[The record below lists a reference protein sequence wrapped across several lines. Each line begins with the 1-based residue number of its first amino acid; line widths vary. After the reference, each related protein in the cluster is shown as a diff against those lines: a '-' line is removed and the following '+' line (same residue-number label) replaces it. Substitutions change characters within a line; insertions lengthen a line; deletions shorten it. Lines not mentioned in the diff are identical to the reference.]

1 MNRCCWHNVYF
12 SPTGNTLKVAKAITG
27 SSGVSVHE
35 TDLSVPAFSNG
46 LEENEVFLAVMPV
59 FGGRIP
65 PVAVERL
72 SSFRGNGRKAVAVVV
87 YGNRAYEDA
96 LLELKTVLEEC
107 GFQVIAAAAFIA
119 EHSMIRKI
127 AAGRPDSG
135 DLKIAGEFGAGVME
149 KMLHGSLGPV
159 QVPGNPEYKRYA
171 GSSAHPR
178 ADERCTACGTCAREC
193 PVGAISP
200 ESPSGTDPDKC
211 MNCMR
216 CVSACPVNARSLP
229 VPMLEAVERMLMEN
243 ASEARQPEVF
253 L

>member
-1 MNRCCWHNVYF
+1 MNQFYWHSVYF
-12 SPTGNTLKVAKAITG
+12 SPTGNTLKVARAI
-27 SSGVSVHE
+27 SGNSGESVPE
-35 TDLSVPAFSNG
+35 TDLSVPAFSNT
-46 LEENEVFLAVMPV
+46 LKENEIFLAVMPV

-72 SSFRGNGRKAVAVVV
+72 SSFRGNGQKAVAVVV

-119 EHSMIRKI
+119 EHSIIRKI

-135 DLKIAGEFGAGVME
+135 DLKIAAGFGADIME
-149 KMLHGSLGPV
+149 KMLHGNPVPV
-159 QVPGNPEYKRYA
+159 QVPGNPEYKIYA
-171 GSSAHPR
+171 GSSAHPK
-178 ADERCTACGTCAREC
+178 ADERCTACGTCARVC

-200 ESPSGTDPDKC
+200 ETPSGTDQDKC
-211 MNCMR
+211 INCMR
-216 CVSACPVNARSLP
+216 CVSVCPVNARSLP
-229 VPMLEAVERMLMEN
+229 AAMLEAVERMLREN
-243 ASEARQPEVF
+243 ASEARQPEIF